1 MSGIEDTQKGA
12 ESSDAEL
19 GGGGRR
25 RRGRTALSFF
35 SRLMRWEEEGGQD
48 VSVTSSSHFVC
59 FVSLSGSP
67 LFGKRKAG
75 ETNKTGITEKML
87 LISFHD
93 KLFLAVH
100 VPQQTYCHGQQRH
113 SLGHAEGS

>member
-59 FVSLSGSP
+59 FVFPFLEALFSGR
-67 LFGKRKAG
+67 GKQ
-75 ETNKTGITEKML
+75 EKL
-87 LISFHD
+87 TRQ
-93 KLFLAVH
+93 A
-100 VPQQTYCHGQQRH
+100 
-113 SLGHAEGS
+113 